1 MVCGKGAP
9 LTATNSEGCLV
20 HTERNRRLRMTTD
33 ALAARGS
40 LRLMLSPGNAL
51 PGASS
56 LVVVLVILA
65 GASLFASWLADSE
78 PPQAS
83 HSTAAWSMAESGESS
98 LPSMTSM
105 PATPENSGSGRPPPS
120 NGADSEEKDGTSD
133 ALEVLAI
140 VFWVLLLRD
149 GRLLLAFWDEPAK
162 PSSLYSLALER
173 PG

>member
-1 MVCGKGAP
+1 
-9 LTATNSEGCLV
+9 
-20 HTERNRRLRMTTD
+20 MTTD

-83 HSTAAWSMAESGESS
+83 HATAALVMARSGESS

-105 PATPENSGSGRPPPS
+105 PAIPENPGSGRAPLS
-120 NGADSEEKDGTSD
+120 SDAGSEEDGTSD
-133 ALEVLAI
+133 ALEAFAVVA
-140 VFWVLLLRD
+140 FWVLLLRD
-149 GRLLLAFWDEPAK
+149 WRLLLAFWDEPAK
-162 PSSLYSLALER
+162 LFSLYSLALER